1 MKPPASLTH
10 AAIELSQ
17 EAGGVAALRQNNNVG
32 ALLDRNCR
40 SDVGECLSIQ
50 IPE

>member
-10 AAIELSQ
+10 AAIELPQ
-17 EAGGVAALRQNNNVG
+17 EAGGIAALRQNDDVG
-32 ALLDRNCR
+32 TLLDRNCG